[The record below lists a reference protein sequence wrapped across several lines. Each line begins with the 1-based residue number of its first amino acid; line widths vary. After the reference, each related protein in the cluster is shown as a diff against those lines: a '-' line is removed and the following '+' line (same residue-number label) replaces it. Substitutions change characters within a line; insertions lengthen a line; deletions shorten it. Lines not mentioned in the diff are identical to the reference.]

1 MALRAVHFGAGNI
14 GRGFLGPLYFASGYA
29 TTFVD
34 VDTALIAALNA
45 RGNYPLRIVGNT
57 AHDEVIGNVY
67 AMDAREVDAVAAAV
81 AQADIVSTAVGV
93 KVLPHIADAL
103 AQGLTARYAL
113 GARALDII
121 VCENLLHAGPH
132 LRELVRAALST
143 ALHDYLAEDIGFVE
157 ASVGRMVPV
166 MTPEQRAADPLLVCV
181 EPYCDLPV
189 DAEAFKGPIPAI
201 AHLQPKAHFGAY
213 VERKLFVHNLSHA
226 ATAYLGYLRG
236 HTYIWEAIA
245 DPVVYAAVDA
255 AMRQS
260 CAGLAKKHGLDLA
273 ELDAHRADL
282 LHRYTNRALGD
293 QIARVAADPV
303 RKLGPAD
310 RLIGAARCCLDEEL
324 PADAIAFA
332 AAAAMRY
339 DHPGDTGAAGLQALR
354 AGQGVAGVLREICQV
369 DPDSPLGHLLLAA
382 DAALQQSNE
391 FEQDHHARH

>member
-14 GRGFLGPLYFASGYA
+14 GRGFLGPLYFESGYS

-34 VDTALIAALNA
+34 VDLALIAALNA
-45 RGNYPLRIVGNT
+45 RGNYPLRIVGDT
-57 AHDEVIGNVY
+57 SHDEIIGNVY
-67 AMDAREVDAVAAAV
+67 AIDAREVDAVAAAV
-81 AQADIVSTAVGV
+81 AQAEILSTAVGV
-93 KVLPHIADAL
+93 NVLPRIAPAL

-113 GARALDII
+113 GGRPLDII

-132 LRELVRAALST
+132 LRELVRTQLSS
-143 ALHDYLAEDIGFVE
+143 ALHDYLDEDIGFVE

-189 DAEAFKGPIPAI
+189 DGEAFKAPIPAI
-201 AHLQPKAHFGAY
+201 AHLQPTPQFGAY

-226 ATAYLGYLRG
+226 AAAYLGYLRG
-236 HTYIWEAIA
+236 HEYIWQAIA
-245 DPVVYAAVDA
+245 DPVVRAAVDA
-255 AMRQS
+255 AMQQS
-260 CAGLAKKHGLDLA
+260 CAALVRKHGLDPEALK
-273 ELDAHRADL
+273 AHRIDL
-282 LHRYTNRALGD
+282 LHRYENRALAD
-293 QIARVAADPV
+293 QVTRVAADPL

-310 RLIGAARCCLDEEL
+310 RLIGAAQCCLDEEL

-339 DHPGDTGAAGLQALR
+339 DHPGDTAAAALQAVR
-354 AGQGVAGVLREICQV
+354 ASHGVTGVLTEICKI
-369 DPDSPLGHLLLAA
+369 DPASPLGQLLLAA

-391 FEQDHHARH
+391 FEQDHHARD